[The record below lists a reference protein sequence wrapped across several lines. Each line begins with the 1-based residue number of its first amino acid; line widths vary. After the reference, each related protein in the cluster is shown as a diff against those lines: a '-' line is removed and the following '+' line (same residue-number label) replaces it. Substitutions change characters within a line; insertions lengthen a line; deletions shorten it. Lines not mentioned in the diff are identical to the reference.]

1 MKGLSDLQIVGG
13 AELLA
18 DQQHMAAAQVH
29 VDFGDAD
36 AVDQQGAF
44 ALDELDCVAGECLQ
58 VSGQAALGLA
68 HQVGDVVV
76 GAFGAADQ
84 PAVTGVHPA
93 FVEANLGAVL
103 DLLEDVGPGLVNE
116 GDPVVDQHLGPH
128 VRVAAR
134 DGRRGV
140 DDGGDVGFYQRIG
153 GNAVQI
159 QDVEHHDVAGA
170 DPAQQSVDVPV
181 HPCGAGEAGPG
192 NVTGEKS

>member
-1 MKGLSDLQIVGG
+1 MP
-13 AELLA
+13 
-18 DQQHMAAAQVH
+18 AAQVD
-29 VDFGDAD
+29 VDVGDAD
-36 AVDQQGAF
+36 TVDQQRAF
-44 ALDELDCVAGECLQ
+44 AFDELNCVAGECLQ
-58 VSGQAALGLA
+58 MSGQAALGLP

-84 PAVTGVHPA
+84 PTVTGVHPA

-103 DLLEDVGPGLVNE
+103 DLLEDVGPGLVDQ
-116 GDPVVDQHLGPH
+116 GDPVVDQHLGPD

-140 DDGGDVGFYQRIG
+140 DDGGDVGFHQRVG
-153 GNAVQI
+153 GDAVQV

-181 HPCGAGEAGPG
+181 HPSGAGETRPG
-192 NVTGEKS
+192 DVTCEKS